1 MSYLRN
7 EKNRTN
13 KMYWNYIEK
22 VSPTLWNYIY
32 QKYKGNIETKQF
44 TITTLK
50 HIMHIFILQKELV
63 PKQSI
68 EPNPQHNKE
77 KTKSI
82 ETKSTVSKPVVSK
95 PVLSKPVLSKPV
107 LSKPVVSKSTIL
119 ATTKTDTIIST
130 PVKEKIVKPKFTGKT
145 SNTTNSNFK
154 EWCKHIK
161 KKHNFSREEFKNLK
175 TEYKFSETVYDK
187 YCAWYNYIK
196 DNMII

>member
-1 MSYLRN
+1 MVSITYDSTHMSYLRN

-22 VSPTLWNYIY
+22 VCPTLWNYIY
-32 QKYKGNIETKQF
+32 QKYKSNVETKQF

-68 EPNPQHNKE
+68 HSNPQHNKE
-77 KTKSI
+77 KNKSI

-95 PVLSKPVLSKPV
+95 PVV
-107 LSKPVVSKSTIL
+107 SKPVVSKSTIL

-161 KKHNFSREEFKNLK
+161 KKDNFSREEFKNLK
-175 TEYKFSETVYDK
+175 AEYKFSETVYDK
-187 YCAWYNYIK
+187 NCAWYNYIK

>member
-22 VSPTLWNYIY
+22 VCPTLWNYIY
-32 QKYKGNIETKQF
+32 QKYKSNIETKQF

-50 HIMHIFILQKELV
+50 HIMHIFILQKKLV

-68 EPNPQHNKE
+68 ESNPQHNKE
-77 KTKSI
+77 KTKFI
-82 ETKSTVSKPVVSK
+82 ETKSVVSKPVV
-95 PVLSKPVLSKPV
+95 
-107 LSKPVVSKSTIL
+107 SKPVVSKSTIL
-119 ATTKTDTIIST
+119 ATTNTDTIIST

-161 KKHNFSREEFKNLK
+161 KKDNFSREEFKNLK
-175 TEYKFSETVYDK
+175 AEYKFSETVYDK
-187 YCAWYNYIK
+187 NCAWYNYIK